1 MTTHQQGLMK
11 ILNSNKSQHTYRKQV
26 KIKHFTVA
34 MLTIPAANSI
44 VLEGVTVI
52 MTTGILDKDD
62 ITVIIIQEMKQS
74 TININGDA
82 KLIFVSARI
91 E

>member
-1 MTTHQQGLMK
+1 MK
-11 ILNSNKSQHTYRKQV
+11 IR
-26 KIKHFTVA
+26 HFTVA

-44 VLEGVTVI
+44 VIEGVTVI
-52 MTTGILDKDD
+52 MTTGILDKAD

-74 TININGDA
+74 TIKINGDA
-82 KLIFVSARI
+82 KLIFVSACI

>member
-1 MTTHQQGLMK
+1 M
-11 ILNSNKSQHTYRKQV
+11 

>member
-1 MTTHQQGLMK
+1 M
-11 ILNSNKSQHTYRKQV
+11 

-82 KLIFVSARI
+82 KLIFVSACI